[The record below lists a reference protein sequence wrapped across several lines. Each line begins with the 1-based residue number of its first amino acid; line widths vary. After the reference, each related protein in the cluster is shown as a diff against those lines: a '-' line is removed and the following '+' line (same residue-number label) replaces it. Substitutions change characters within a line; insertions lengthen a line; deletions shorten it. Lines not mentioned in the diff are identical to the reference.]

1 MTQWLVSYDKCLKNK
16 KDTCLRHKYTTD
28 KKKRDESIKFKEQV
42 KVYIFVAR
50 WPDSLSVNEKGIY
63 FISGSTAQLLVSWD
77 FRATKPPQRIYL
89 ENLCS

>member
-1 MTQWLVSYDKCLKNK
+1 MARWLASYDKCLKNK

-50 WPDSLSVNEKGIY
+50 WLDGLVVKFSILKNEKGIY
-63 FISGSTAQLLVSWD
+63 FSGLAAWWLFSRVT
-77 FRATKPPQRIYL
+77 
-89 ENLCS
+89 